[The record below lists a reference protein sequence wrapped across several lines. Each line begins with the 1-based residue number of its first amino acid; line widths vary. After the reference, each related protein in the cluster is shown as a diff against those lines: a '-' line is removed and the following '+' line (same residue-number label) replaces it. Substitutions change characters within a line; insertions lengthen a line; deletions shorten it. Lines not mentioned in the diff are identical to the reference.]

1 MTDTFEIAE
10 VAMMPPQGRTSDSS
24 DHLSTGL
31 EQTRGA
37 KDVEG

>member
-1 MTDTFEIAE
+1 MDTFEIAE
-10 VAMMPPQGRTSDSS
+10 VAMMPPQGRTSD
-24 DHLSTGL
+24 HLSTRL